1 MIHIGNND
9 HRDLYIYTFFSTG
22 SHTDCSSDLETT
34 TVVLYLVSLK
44 PVDSG
49 LRYMACPCKTLVL
62 TSKVKD
68 LT

>member
-1 MIHIGNND
+1 MFFYRFHI
-9 HRDLYIYTFFSTG
+9 
-22 SHTDCSSDLETT
+22 DCICYLETT
-34 TVVLYLVSLK
+34 NVIIVYSVSLK

-49 LRYMACPCKTLVL
+49 LRYMPRACKTLVL